1 MVNNSPLTAS
11 KSFWAVFFSF
21 FFLCFLSFFW
31 LVRKVFSCNS
41 YDHPIANSVYQPG
54 LSLTEIHLTLP
65 LSLGWCPTWRLECHN
80 IGPEKANKSSGQA
93 DKCDFLQSLRWASD
107 QQTNTQLSAD
117 AECWHHEPATCTKLR
132 CELVD
137 MTV

>member
-1 MVNNSPLTAS
+1 M
-11 KSFWAVFFSF
+11 
-21 FFLCFLSFFW
+21 FW
-31 LVRKVFSCNS
+31 LGRKVFLCNS
-41 YDHPIANSVYQPG
+41 YDHPIANFVDQSG

-65 LSLGWCPTWRLECHN
+65 LSLGWCPTWRLEYQN

-107 QQTNTQLSAD
+107 QETKTQLSAD
-117 AECWHHEPATCTKLR
+117 VECWHHAPATCTKLR